1 MSLCT
6 FTLILVLCLP
16 DIKLQYVWQW
26 LCNDYYSTKPDDNPE
41 TRQYLEKAKDHLVHH
56 DSSGG
61 HFVPMYPRVKMLLG
75 DPIDEVES
83 EFKDHLQ
90 YVTDFPKVILCQ
102 HYGRFLECIRR
113 KDEGIQQ
120 CMAAIR
126 ANNAI
131 KGSSYKPWLAINVLK
146 RNNVKI
152 PRN

>member
-1 MSLCT
+1 MLYQQ
-6 FTLILVLCLP
+6 TLNLSVISFP
-16 DIKLQYVWQW
+16 DVKLQYVWQW

-61 HFVPMYPRVKMLLG
+61 HFVPMYPRVKLLLG

-83 EFKDHLQ
+83 EFKGQLPH
-90 YVTDFPKVILCQ
+90 VTNIPKVKLCE
-102 HYGRFLECIRR
+102 HYGRFLECIGR

-120 CMAAIR
+120 CMSAIR

-131 KGSSYKPWLAINVLK
+131 KGSSYKPWLAINVLT
-146 RNNVKI
+146 RNNIKI